1 MDRDPTAVAQEQAQ
15 LAPEWRRMSV
25 VGGMPVGLDGRI
37 HTTFGHNPS
46 SLRLCS
52 FDPNL
57 QNIPRGSDEISK
69 WVKDIF
75 VAPAGHV
82 FWERDFSGIEA
93 VLVGYFAGS
102 MAYTRLAKRDVH
114 SFYTAYALNALD
126 GRVHANDL
134 PDISWSDDRLFSRLA
149 EIKKEFKNERN
160 DLYKHLVHGA
170 NYLQT
175 PKGARDKIFK
185 DTGRVYDLK
194 LVANVMG
201 IYFELF
207 PDISRWHRELCQRVD
222 GTKRRSIEGE
232 PDELDRVLD
241 PWTLGVAYARNPFG
255 YVHHFYN
262 VLDWERIGSEWVSS
276 FGEDAKR
283 LVSFLPQSTAAAI
296 IKAAAKRIYYEYP
309 WVGETLRLLI
319 HDSILGECPEREL
332 EECLRVSES
341 VMQSSITEMPLDPT
355 WNMGEFLTIG
365 SEAKSGTSWGT
376 MQ

>member
-1 MDRDPTAVAQEQAQ
+1 MLVK
-15 LAPEWRRMSV
+15 
-25 VGGMPVGLDGRI
+25 GGMPVGNDSRI

-57 QNIPRGSDEISK
+57 QNIPRGGKGAEA

-75 VAPAGHV
+75 IAPAGSI

-93 VLVGYFAGS
+93 RLVGWFSGS
-102 MAYTRLAKRDVH
+102 AKYTYITGIDVH

-126 GRVHANDL
+126 GRVSANDL
-134 PDISWSDDRLFSRLA
+134 PDIEWPEGRLRTRLA
-149 EIKKEFKNERN
+149 DIKKEFKSDRN

-175 PKGARDKIFK
+175 PNGAQKHIFK
-185 DTGRVYDLK
+185 ETGIGYDIK
-194 LVANVMG
+194 IIRKVMG
-201 IYFELF
+201 VYFELF
-207 PDISRWHRELCQRVD
+207 PEISKWHRDLCERVD
-222 GTKRRSIEGE
+222 GTRR
-232 PDELDRVLD
+232 DEDEAKD
-241 PWTLGVAYARNPFG
+241 HLGVCYARNPFG

-262 VLDWERIGSEWVSS
+262 VLDWNKVNGKWYST

-296 IKAAAKRIYYEYP
+296 IKQAAKRIFYEYP

-319 HDSILGECPEREL
+319 HDSILGETVEGDLEKCLEVSQQVMETPIREL
-332 EECLRVSES
+332 
-341 VMQSSITEMPLDPT
+341 PLDPS
-355 WNMGEFLTIG
+355 WNMGEFLVIG
-365 SEAKSGTSWGT
+365 TEAKVGKSWGE
-376 MQ
+376 MH